1 MDDNASVESGS
12 RFLASTLHEVR
23 TPIQTIISTVELL
36 EDTSLTKEQI
46 EYVHQIEFSANSLLQ
61 LANDVL
67 DFTKIRSDQFKLEN
81 IPYDV
86 AELTERVVDLIS
98 MEAFA
103 RGIEVITDID
113 YSVPRTV
120 MGDPNRVLQI
130 ILNLVKN
137 AVKFTDKGFILVR
150 LSQVKNYLLFEIA
163 DSGIGIPDDKKKLI
177 FNDFYQVDSST
188 TKRYPGTGLGLSIC
202 KNLVSVMKGKI
213 GVLSNPS
220 GGSNFWFA
228 IPLEVSNINESEKLA
243 LENVPK
249 NTKILI
255 VEDNVLA
262 LNALKRKLEI
272 LGIKNYESSATSR
285 DAIIKLQNSSK
296 SKNPFT
302 IAFIDLTMP
311 KIDGWKLGEAIK
323 KNPQIKNL
331 KLYLMIPEGQM
342 AKDVKLKVSNWY
354 KGYIYKPIK
363 MVQLI
368 EILKNAIYENSA
380 AQKQNLNSKFLSSSS
395 KKDIAQVAKDNKILI
410 AEDHPVNRKLLQAIL
425 EKFGATVF
433 LAENGEV
440 AVEQISKHPE
450 IDIIFMDIFMPIK
463 SGIDATVEIR
473 QKGYKGIIIACT
485 ANNNPED
492 FETYSEL
499 GINDIL
505 LKPFKREAI
514 QQILDKWNTVL
525 LVPEAKDIMN
535 LIDIN
540 NQARDLWDIADF
552 MDTTDND
559 RRLAE
564 SIMNDYISQT
574 LEILNNLKSE
584 IYAKD
589 KNYKNIELYT
599 HTLKGSSAT
608 VSVKKLAEIGRQMNE
623 ASKQKDLIKV
633 EAGRTEFAL
642 EFKRLQHYVEIWKSS
657 I

>member
-540 NQARDLWDIADF
+540 NQTRDLWDIADF

-623 ASKQKDLIKV
+623 AAKQKDLIKV

>member
-1 MDDNASVESGS
+1 MDDNASVENGS

-103 RGIEVITDID
+103 RNIEVITDID
-113 YSVPRTV
+113 YLVPRTV

-150 LSQVKNYLLFEIA
+150 LSRVKNYLLFEIA

-249 NTKILI
+249 NTKILL

-363 MVQLI
+363 MSQLI

-380 AQKQNLNSKFLSSSS
+380 AQKQKSNSKFSSSSS
-395 KKDIAQVAKDNKILI
+395 KKDFAQVAKDNKILI
-410 AEDHPVNRKLLQAIL
+410 AEDHPVNRKLLQVIL

-505 LKPFKREAI
+505 LKPFKRETI

-623 ASKQKDLIKV
+623 AAKQKDLIKV

>member
-623 ASKQKDLIKV
+623 AAKQKDLIKV

>member
-1 MDDNASVESGS
+1 MDDNASVENGS

-36 EDTSLTKEQI
+36 EDTSLSKEQI

-98 MEAFA
+98 MEAFD
-103 RGIEVITDID
+103 RKIEVITDID

-150 LSQVKNYLLFEIA
+150 LSQIKDYLLFEII

-188 TKRYPGTGLGLSIC
+188 TKRYSGTGLGLSIC

-228 IPLEVSNINESEKLA
+228 IPLEISNINETEKLA

-255 VEDNVLA
+255 IEDNPLA
-262 LNALKRKLEI
+262 LNALKRKFET
-272 LGIKNYESSATSR
+272 LGIKNYECSSSSK
-285 DAIIKLQNSSK
+285 DAILKLKNASK
-296 SKNPFT
+296 TLKPFT
-302 IAFIDLTMP
+302 VALVDLTMP
-311 KIDGWKLGEAIK
+311 KIDGWKLGELIK

-342 AKDVKLKVSNWY
+342 AKDAKLKVSNWF

-363 MVQLI
+363 MSQLI
-368 EILKNAIYENSA
+368 EILKDAIYENSA
-380 AQKQNLNSKFLSSSS
+380 LQNQKSNSNFLSSSS
-395 KKDIAQVAKDNKILI
+395 KKEFAQVAKDNKILI

-433 LAENGEV
+433 LAENGEL

-450 IDIIFMDIFMPIK
+450 IDIIFMDILMPIK

-492 FETYSEL
+492 FENYREL

-514 QQILDKWNTVL
+514 QQMLDKWNTVL

-559 RRLAE
+559 RKLAE

-584 IYAKD
+584 IYAKKKD
-589 KNYKNIELYT
+589 YKNIELYT

-623 ASKQKDLIKV
+623 GAKQKDLIKV

>member
-1 MDDNASVESGS
+1 MDDNTSVETGS

-36 EDTSLTKEQI
+36 EDTPLNKEQT

-67 DFTKIRSDQFKLEN
+67 DFTKIHSDQFKLEN

-98 MEAFA
+98 MEAFD
-103 RGIEVITDID
+103 RNIEVITDID

-120 MGDPNRVLQI
+120 MGDPNRVQQI

-137 AVKFTDKGFILVR
+137 AVKFTEQGFILIR

-228 IPLEVSNINESEKLA
+228 IPLEISNINESEKLA

-249 NTKILI
+249 NTKILV
-255 VEDNVLA
+255 VEDNPLA
-262 LNALKRKLEI
+262 LKALTRKLEI
-272 LGIKNYESSATSR
+272 LGIKNYECSAASK
-285 DAIIKLQNSSK
+285 DALLKLQNASQTQ
-296 SKNPFT
+296 NPFT
-302 IAFIDLTMP
+302 LALIDLTMP

-342 AKDVKLKVSNWY
+342 AKDTKLKVSNWF
-354 KGYIYKPIK
+354 KSYIYKPIK
-363 MVQLI
+363 ITQLI
-368 EILKNAIYENSA
+368 EILKDAIYKPLNI
-380 AQKQNLNSKFLSSSS
+380 QKQKSNFKFSNSSS
-395 KKDIAQVAKDNKILI
+395 KKDFSQIAKDNKILI
-410 AEDHPVNRKLLQAIL
+410 AEDHPVNRKLLQIIL
-425 EKFGATVF
+425 EKFGATIF
-433 LAENGEV
+433 LAENGEI

-463 SGIDATVEIR
+463 SGIDTTVEIR

-485 ANNNPED
+485 ANNNPAD

-505 LKPFKREAI
+505 LKPFKREAV
-514 QQILDKWNTVL
+514 QQMLDKWNTVL

-540 NQARDLWDIADF
+540 NQSRDLWDIADF
-552 MDTTDND
+552 IDTAHND
-559 RRLAE
+559 FKLAQ
-564 SIMNDYISQT
+564 SLMADYINQT
-574 LEILNNLKSE
+574 TKILNDLKLELS
-584 IYAKD
+584 AKN

-599 HTLKGSSAT
+599 HTLKGSSAS

-623 ASKQKDLIKV
+623 AAKQKDFIKL
-633 EAGRTEFAL
+633 EAGRTEFAI

>member
-113 YSVPRTV
+113 YSVPKTV

-137 AVKFTDKGFILVR
+137 AVKFTDKGFILIR
-150 LSQVKNYLLFEIA
+150 LSQVKDYLLFEIA

-272 LGIKNYESSATSR
+272 LGIKNYESSFSSR
-285 DAIIKLQNSSK
+285 DAIIKLQNASK
-296 SKNPFT
+296 SQNPFT

-363 MVQLI
+363 MLQLI

-380 AQKQNLNSKFLSSSS
+380 AKKQRLNSKFSSSNS

-440 AVEQISKHPE
+440 AVKQISKHPE

-559 RRLAE
+559 RKLAE

-623 ASKQKDLIKV
+623 NAKQKDLIKV